1 MHASGRRGSGGQE
14 RKSERQKGG
23 WNRKEGS
30 IDSRLCPSIKETQK
44 QSGLCG
50 VHISDRRENGNG
62 NSSAKNL
69 RAF

>member
-1 MHASGRRGSGGQE
+1 MKDKKVEQEGG
-14 RKSERQKGG
+14 KYRQQTM
-23 WNRKEGS
+23 
-30 IDSRLCPSIKETQK
+30 CPSIKETQK

-69 RAF
+69 REF